1 MWKPIKELLMSLMT
15 SALGGFDDVVADAA
29 DVLCGDNITSLW
41 NSAVTLSNVL
51 RPFCY
56 TIIALCMMIEIAGV
70 ASKVDIIKF
79 EHGLKLAV
87 KMCLAKVFIDIAPM
101 LLLAIYRQ
109 AQTWIH
115 GYSSAS
121 SLGRNCLDK
130 LEPLVDNLSGL
141 GGILGI
147 FLSTFI
153 VLLAIKVCGLMVMVM
168 AYGRVFE
175 VLVYVAV
182 SPIPCAF
189 FPLGNGDGGGFS
201 RTTAK
206 FLRSFAAVCLQGVM
220 MMAVL
225 QFFSVIIGAA
235 LDSVIAGVDTGGD
248 VNAAITNLIY
258 TMLLGSVSLV
268 MAITK
273 CGSWA
278 KGILDAM

>member
-121 SLGRNCLDK
+121 CLGRNCLDK
-130 LEPLVDNLSGL
+130 LEPLVDNLRGL

-235 LDSVIAGVDTGGD
+235 LDAVIAGVDTSGD

>member
-1 MWKPIKELLMSLMT
+1 MWEPIKELLMSLMT

-29 DVLCGDNITSLW
+29 DVLCGNGID
-41 NSAVTLSNVL
+41 AVWSQAVALSQNL
-51 RPFCY
+51 RGFCY
-56 TIIALCMMIEIAGV
+56 TIIALCMMIEIANV

-87 KMCLAKVFIDIAPM
+87 KMCLAKVFIDIAPT

-109 AQTWIH
+109 AQGWI
-115 GYSSAS
+115 SSFTTVS
-121 SLGRNCLDK
+121 SLGSSCLVK
-130 LEPLVDNLSGL
+130 LEPLVDSLSGL

-153 VLLAIKVCGLMVMVM
+153 VLLAIKICGLMVMVM
-168 AYGRVFE
+168 AYGRIFE
-175 VLVYVAV
+175 VLVYVVV

-206 FLRSFAAVCLQGVM
+206 FIRSFAAVCLQGVM
-220 MMAVL
+220 MMVVL
-225 QFFSVIIGAA
+225 QLFNVIIGTA
-235 LDSVIAGVDTGGD
+235 LDGVISSVSTDE
-248 VNAAITNLIY
+248 VNSAITNLIY